1 VSGPTPEPN
10 AYALWAVFR
19 RDPSWRAHSEEPVVD
34 SPEVAVGDA
43 VEIRGFY
50 DVSGLRA
57 DADLMVWLVGR
68 QAQELQEALRRIR
81 RTVPFHEMAP
91 VWNVM
96 GVHRDAEFSPDHSP
110 AFARGLAP
118 KAWVTVYPFVRSFE
132 WYLLPDEERRELL
145 AEHGRRGSRHASVQP
160 NTVAAFAL
168 GDYEWILA
176 LESDDPIDLVDL
188 MRDIRHTRARLH
200 VREEIPFYTGRRIAA
215 SELGEV
221 AR

>member
-1 VSGPTPEPN
+1 MTGPSPEPA

-19 RDPSWRAHSEEPVVD
+19 RDPSWHVAPD
-34 SPEVAVGDA
+34 LTLDEVAVDG

-57 DADLMVWLVGR
+57 DADLLVWFTGR
-68 QAQELQEALRRIR
+68 QLADLQAALRRLR
-81 RTVPFHEMAP
+81 RAAPFSSMAP
-91 VWNVM
+91 VWNVA

-110 AFARGLAP
+110 AYARGLAP
-118 KAWVTVYPFVRSFE
+118 KDWLTVYPFVRSFE
-132 WYLLPDEERRELL
+132 WYLLPEEERRALL
-145 AEHGRRGSRHASVQP
+145 AEHGRRGAQHATVQT

-168 GDYEWILA
+168 NDYEWILA

-200 VREEIPFYTGRRIAA
+200 VREEIPFFTGRRIEVA
-215 SELGEV
+215 ELDEV